1 MAKLIYSMLASF
13 DGFVADEDGNF
24 DWAEP
29 DEEVH
34 AFVNDLSRS
43 IGTHLFGRKMYDV
56 MAAWENLP
64 DFDTQ
69 PPVMQDFARIWQAAE
84 KVVFSKTMQ
93 DVRTGRTRLER
104 SFDPEKIAALKRS
117 SSSDLSVS
125 GPGLAALAI
134 GAGLVDEFHIFLAP
148 VIVGDGNR
156 LLPEGVRSK
165 LELLDQR
172 HFESGFA
179 YVHYRTVR

>member
-1 MAKLIYSMLASF
+1 MANLVYLMLASV
-13 DGFVADEDGNF
+13 DGFVADENGNF

-43 IGTHLFGRKMYDV
+43 VGTHLYGRKMYDV
-56 MAAWENLP
+56 MAVWENLP

-69 PPVMQDFARIWQAAE
+69 PPVMQDFARSWQAAE

-93 DVRTGRTRLER
+93 DVRTDRTRLER
-104 SFDPEKIAALKRS
+104 SFDPEKIAALKQL

-125 GPGLAALAI
+125 GPGLAAQAI
-134 GAGLVDEFHIFLAP
+134 GAGLVDVLHIFLAP
-148 VIVGDGNR
+148 MIVGGGNR
-156 LLPEGVRSK
+156 LLPDRVRSK

-179 YVHYRTVR
+179 YVHYLTVQ